1 MSRELILQ
9 PHAPAASQV
18 EKARVLPRPSGR
30 RGRRVW
36 VTRTPTGLLDTDSL
50 KLVSSFLEWAGF
62 APRGHLAMS
71 RDILIVITG
80 GRVLLAS
87 AGEKAGL

>member
-1 MSRELILQ
+1 M
-9 PHAPAASQV
+9 
-18 EKARVLPRPSGR
+18 
-30 RGRRVW
+30 W
-36 VTRTPTGLLDTDSL
+36 VTLPPTGLLATTMGL
-50 KLVSSFLEWAGF
+50 KLVSSFLEWAGV

-87 AGEKAGL
+87 GG

>member
-1 MSRELILQ
+1 M
-9 PHAPAASQV
+9 
-18 EKARVLPRPSGR
+18 
-30 RGRRVW
+30 W
-36 VTRTPTGLLDTDSL
+36 VTRTPTGLLVTKGL
-50 KLVSSFLEWAGF
+50 KLVSSFLEWAGV

-87 AGEKAGL
+87 GGKKTAPKFTTLKRVVPKNPQPCFNTKGRELGPLVF